1 MVGEGVGVV
10 AWTGVDIGV
19 GVGVRALIGDGITE
33 ATALAFPS
41 FSASIMRAE
50 SSLGDLPVSIKNSI
64 PRVATKV
71 IAAIKSFIFKDGITV
86 FEAMQAVLQN

>member
-1 MVGEGVGVV
+1 MGVGIRVW
-10 AWTGVDIGV
+10 AGVSVGV

-33 ATALAFPS
+33 AATLAFPS

-50 SSLGDLPVSIKNSI
+50 FSLGDLPVSIKNSI

-86 FEAMQAVLQN
+86 FEVMQAVHQN